1 MAPFVGR
8 RGHEYTAH
16 ELKILSTFHS
26 KVDSID
32 LDGAMDAF
40 AILDADGSGQI
51 EFHEMVRRF
60 RAPEVVA
67 FVEASKNKT
76 LRQLLREDERRLER
90 CFRALDADGSGSIE
104 RSEWEA
110 YVTAMARERVRY
122 LKTVGLVERRCYWG
136 RRFDG
141 ERRTCLERAY
151 RALLCCWPLLLCARP
166 PKGFV
171 EDLAYFTEQ
180 NHPLLAVFRRDL
192 DHPYSRRE
200 QVVALVVLNAW
211 ALFFSVLLAKG
222 ERADATPV
230 EGALVSLV
238 AITMPVLVLD
248 SVLFYLLAC
257 PCVRFER
264 RGRRREGCFACC
276 EWVATCLGHVLAAPL
291 LLLAGVLLWLSCEAL
306 ARGRYGDDDDN
317 AIRSDPVIQSFV
329 VGIVG
334 SYALWPVKTLFK
346 EFSLQWEG
354 RSACFHCAVGCCGAA
369 RLLGF
374 GQWARERSRALAAA
388 LADEEAGLKAPT
400 PVI

>member
-1 MAPFVGR
+1 MC
-8 RGHEYTAH
+8 
-16 ELKILSTFHS
+16 I
-26 KVDSID
+26 
-32 LDGAMDAF
+32 
-40 AILDADGSGQI
+40 
-51 EFHEMVRRF
+51 
-60 RAPEVVA
+60 
-67 FVEASKNKT
+67 
-76 LRQLLREDERRLER
+76 
-90 CFRALDADGSGSIE
+90 
-104 RSEWEA
+104 
-110 YVTAMARERVRY
+110 
-122 LKTVGLVERRCYWG
+122 
-136 RRFDG
+136 
-141 ERRTCLERAY
+141 
-151 RALLCCWPLLLCARP
+151 
-166 PKGFV
+166 
-171 EDLAYFTEQ
+171 
-180 NHPLLAVFRRDL
+180 RD
-192 DHPYSRRE
+192 RRE

-211 ALFFSVLLAKG
+211 ALFFSVLLAEG

-230 EGALVSLV
+230 EGALMSLV

-276 EWVATCLGHVLAAPL
+276 EWLATCLGHVLAAPL

-317 AIRSDPVIQSFV
+317 AIRSDPVIRSFI

-334 SYALWPVKTLFK
+334 SYALWPVKMLFK

>member
-1 MAPFVGR
+1 
-8 RGHEYTAH
+8 
-16 ELKILSTFHS
+16 
-26 KVDSID
+26 
-32 LDGAMDAF
+32 MDAF
-40 AILDADGSGQI
+40 AILDADGSGRI
-51 EFHEMVRRF
+51 EFHEM
-60 RAPEVVA
+60 
-67 FVEASKNKT
+67 
-76 LRQLLREDERRLER
+76 
-90 CFRALDADGSGSIE
+90 
-104 RSEWEA
+104 
-110 YVTAMARERVRY
+110 
-122 LKTVGLVERRCYWG
+122 
-136 RRFDG
+136 
-141 ERRTCLERAY
+141 
-151 RALLCCWPLLLCARP
+151 
-166 PKGFV
+166 GFV

-200 QVVALVVLNAW
+200 QVVALIVLNAW

-230 EGALVSLV
+230 EGALMSLV

-276 EWVATCLGHVLAAPL
+276 EWLATCLGHVLAAPL

-317 AIRSDPVIQSFV
+317 AIRSDPVVRSFV

-334 SYALWPVKTLFK
+334 SYALWP
-346 EFSLQWEG
+346 
-354 RSACFHCAVGCCGAA
+354 
-369 RLLGF
+369 
-374 GQWARERSRALAAA
+374 WARERSRALAAA
-388 LADEEAGLKAPT
+388 LADEEAGLKEPT